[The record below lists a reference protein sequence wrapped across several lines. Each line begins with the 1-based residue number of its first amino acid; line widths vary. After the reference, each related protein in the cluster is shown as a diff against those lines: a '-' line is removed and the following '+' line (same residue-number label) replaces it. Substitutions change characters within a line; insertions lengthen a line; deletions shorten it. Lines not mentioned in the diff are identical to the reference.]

1 MIGHNMDNMTWPSRD
16 QGKVMEKSPLK
27 SMQKYRGKGRER
39 RAPILGKPVF
49 YAVLLYL
56 LLSAF
61 IFSGMTRAAEGVA
74 PAGVLTEQETATEKF
89 LSNLEAALA
98 QKFYDYRTRPVIRVA
113 VFDFTDGAGN
123 VVKAGPVWA
132 DKITRR
138 LYAQPQFAVVSHE
151 KVADYLS
158 WGGPGSLGKLDAA
171 GLRLW
176 QRRINTMD
184 PRNGI
189 HVLITGEVKRGAG
202 RSLQIQAYL
211 TNFQFKVGETEIE
224 NNVVDTLPLFGEIP
238 LPTEQALQEATEI
251 VVRGEKQALSEGR
264 LVILA
269 NTRGFPL
276 YETEY
281 LGQFNKDQPF
291 PWDKVPYVLA
301 VGREEW
307 TMPKEVRIGL
317 GDVSL
322 LPVQVQRDSR
332 QRLEYS
338 FLHGKCAT
346 NEVYFDDMVPA
357 FGYRLLVSFIDLKSN
372 LYYSDVAEVRVYP
385 GTTTVV
391 VLSMYVPSE
400 KERLQ
405 SQGTPRINIFQF
417 FGKGLELLPKG

>member
-1 MIGHNMDNMTWPSRD
+1 MDKMNWPSRD
-16 QGKVMEKSPLK
+16 QGKVMKKRPFK
-27 SMQKYRGKGRER
+27 SMEKKGRER
-39 RAPILGKPVF
+39 REPILGKPVF
-49 YAVLLYL
+49 NTALFCL

-61 IFSGMTRAAEGVA
+61 LFPGMTPAAEGVA
-74 PAGVLTEQETATEKF
+74 PTGVLTEQERATEKF

-98 QKFYDYRTRPVIRVA
+98 QKFFDFRNRPVIRVA

-123 VVKAGPVWA
+123 VVKAGPGWTE
-132 DKITRR
+132 KIVRR
-138 LYAQPQFAVVSHE
+138 LYPQAQFDVVSQE
-151 KVADYLS
+151 KVADYMR
-158 WGGPGSLGKLDAA
+158 WGGPASLGKLDAG

-189 HVLITGEVKRGAG
+189 HALITGEVKRGAG

-211 TNFQFKVGETEIE
+211 TNFQFKVGEIEIE
-224 NNVVDTLPLFGEIP
+224 NNVVDTLPLFAEIP

-251 VVRGEKQALSEGR
+251 LVRGEKQALTEGR
-264 LVILA
+264 LVVLA

-291 PWDKVPYVLA
+291 PWDKVPYVLV

-322 LPVQVQRDSR
+322 SPVRVERDSLK
-332 QRLEYS
+332 RLEYP

-372 LYYSDVAEVRVYP
+372 LYYSDVAEVQVYP

-405 SQGTPRINIFQF
+405 SQGAPRINIFQF

>member
-1 MIGHNMDNMTWPSRD
+1 
-16 QGKVMEKSPLK
+16 
-27 SMQKYRGKGRER
+27 
-39 RAPILGKPVF
+39 
-49 YAVLLYL
+49 
-56 LLSAF
+56 
-61 IFSGMTRAAEGVA
+61 
-74 PAGVLTEQETATEKF
+74 
-89 LSNLEAALA
+89 
-98 QKFYDYRTRPVIRVA
+98 
-113 VFDFTDGAGN
+113 
-123 VVKAGPVWA
+123 
-132 DKITRR
+132 
-138 LYAQPQFAVVSHE
+138 
-151 KVADYLS
+151 
-158 WGGPGSLGKLDAA
+158 
-171 GLRLW
+171 
-176 QRRINTMD
+176 
-184 PRNGI
+184 
-189 HVLITGEVKRGAG
+189 
-202 RSLQIQAYL
+202 
-211 TNFQFKVGETEIE
+211 
-224 NNVVDTLPLFGEIP
+224 
-238 LPTEQALQEATEI
+238 
-251 VVRGEKQALSEGR
+251 
-264 LVILA
+264 LA

-291 PWDKVPYVLA
+291 SWDKVPYVLV

-322 LPVQVQRDSR
+322 SPVRVQRDSP
-332 QRLEYS
+332 QRLEYP

-372 LYYSDVAEVRVYP
+372 LYYSDVAEVQVYP

>member
-1 MIGHNMDNMTWPSRD
+1 MDKMNWPSRD
-16 QGKVMEKSPLK
+16 QGKVMKKRPFK
-27 SMQKYRGKGRER
+27 SMEKKGRER
-39 RAPILGKPVF
+39 REPILGKSVF
-49 YAVLLYL
+49 YAALFCL

-61 IFSGMTRAAEGVA
+61 IFPGMTPAAEGVA
-74 PAGVLTEQETATEKF
+74 PTGVLTEQERATEKF

-98 QKFYDYRTRPVIRVA
+98 QKFFDFRNRPVIRVA
-113 VFDFTDGAGN
+113 VCDFTDGAGN
-123 VVKAGPVWA
+123 VVKAGPGWTE
-132 DKITRR
+132 KIVRR
-138 LYAQPQFAVVSHE
+138 LYPQPQFDVVSQE
-151 KVADYLS
+151 KVADYMR
-158 WGGPGSLGKLDAA
+158 WGGPASLGKLDAA

-189 HVLITGEVKRGAG
+189 HALITGEVKRGAG

-211 TNFQFKVGETEIE
+211 TNFQFKVGEIEIE

-251 VVRGEKQALSEGR
+251 LVRGEKQALSEGR

-291 PWDKVPYVLA
+291 SWDKVPYVLV

-322 LPVQVQRDSR
+322 SPVRVQRDSP
-332 QRLEYS
+332 QRLEYP

-372 LYYSDVAEVRVYP
+372 LYYSDVAEVQVYP